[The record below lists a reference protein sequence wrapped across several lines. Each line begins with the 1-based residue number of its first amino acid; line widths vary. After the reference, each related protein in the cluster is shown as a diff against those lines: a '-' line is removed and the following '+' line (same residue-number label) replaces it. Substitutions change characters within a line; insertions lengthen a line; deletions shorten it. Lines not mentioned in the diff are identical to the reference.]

1 MTESESL
8 VVDIVAVFR
17 QSPEGHLLDCN
28 QECARLLGYES
39 REELLAVG
47 RLDYVN
53 RSDFLSVTSALRDLK
68 SLSNVEIAVRKKDG
82 SVVWLLQNLKL
93 IVVEEASKAWVDVA

>member
-1 MTESESL
+1 MRLTVLTMTESETL

-17 QSPEGHLLDCN
+17 QSPEGLLLDCN
-28 QECARLLGYES
+28 EECARLLGYES

-53 RSDFLSVTSALRDLK
+53 RSDFISVASALRDLQ
-68 SLSNVEIAVRKKDG
+68 SLSNVEIGVRFLYALPLFFP
-82 SVVWLLQNLKL
+82 S
-93 IVVEEASKAWVDVA
+93 SP